1 MQHGYLHTNDGQYM
15 IEPLK
20 RVDDVTAAAGDDDS
34 DPATSQPHPHL
45 VYNRLALPAEH
56 DILRADAHADGS
68 SEASCGV
75 KGSYY
80 SLVTVYV
87 C

>member
-1 MQHGYLHTNDGQYM
+1 M

-34 DPATSQPHPHL
+34 DSLTSQPHPHL

-56 DILRADAHADGS
+56 DILRADAHAGDS
-68 SEASCGV
+68 SEASMV
-75 KGSYY
+75 RI
-80 SLVTVYV
+80 TAW
-87 C
+87 